1 MYMIVIIDGYNVI
14 KQALGAAHISHAQRN
29 QFVAELVNY
38 LRRKKLSGV
47 IVFDGG
53 EYSYPHSTRQ
63 GAIETIFSGYKEK
76 ADAVIMRYIDAHLSN
91 ELLIVSSDRE
101 IRQYAHAR
109 NKQTIGA
116 PEFYAQYVC
125 KKDEPVSA
133 PLRTELRKTAQDAP
147 IELDELMREATKNI
161 KNKDAEEQSG
171 HIQQRSSSAHKTSK
185 KERKQQRLLR
195 KL

>member
-1 MYMIVIIDGYNVI
+1 MIIIIDGYNVI

-38 LRRKKLSGV
+38 LRRKKLGGV

-63 GAIETIFSGYKEK
+63 GDIEIIFSGYKEK
-76 ADAVIMRYIDAHLSN
+76 ADAVIMRYVDEHLSN

-116 PEFYAQYVC
+116 PEFYAQYVR
-125 KKDEPVSA
+125 KKEMAASA
-133 PLRTELRKTAQDAP
+133 QLRTEICKTSQDAP
-147 IELDELMREATKNI
+147 VELDELMRESTRNI
-161 KNKDAEEQSG
+161 QSKDADVQVG
-171 HIQQRSSSAHKTSK
+171 LVQRRNSSAHKPSK
-185 KERKQQRLLR
+185 KERKQHRLLR